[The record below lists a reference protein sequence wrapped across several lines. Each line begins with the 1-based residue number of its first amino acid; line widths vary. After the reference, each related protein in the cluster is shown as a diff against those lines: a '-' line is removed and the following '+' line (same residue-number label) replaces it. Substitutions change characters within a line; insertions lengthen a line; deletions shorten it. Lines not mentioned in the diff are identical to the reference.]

1 MALTP
6 EIVRSS
12 WRSWWS
18 PRWPHDRGG
27 PLWLQLVWTGLF
39 NTAIALGMTLLAW
52 SFVRRIDLTEAL
64 VNNLVISHC
73 IGYTI
78 HGLFELAGRVLGVE
92 RIAGFNWPQ
101 RVAFYSLLPITG
113 VFIGYAVGLT
123 LLGVDVVKMV
133 AERPNLLVSI
143 VLLSIVVSGFWY
155 RYMAN
160 KSRLAEA
167 EAERERARARALA
180 AEKQALDAQLR
191 ALQAQIEPHFLFN
204 TLANVVSLIDAAP
217 GEARRMLER
226 LIALLRASLSASR
239 ATSATLAQ
247 EVELLRAY
255 LDILAIRMGRRLRFR
270 IDVPAELGALPLPLL
285 LLQPLVE
292 NAIKHGLEP
301 KLTGGTVE
309 VGARLHGDGFEITVV
324 DDGLGFR
331 PGPGAGVGLSNLRER
346 LAALYGDA
354 ARLAIED
361 LQPGTRVR
369 ITLPR
374 VAPPVVPDLRSPHAD
389 GHHCR

>member
-1 MALTP
+1 MALTRD
-6 EIVRSS
+6 IVRSS

-27 PLWLQLVWTGLF
+27 GPVWLQLVWTGVF

-52 SFVRRIDLTEAL
+52 SFARRIDITEAL
-64 VNNLVISHC
+64 LTNLVISHC

-78 HGLFELAGRVLGVE
+78 HGLFELAGRVFGVA
-92 RIAGFNWPQ
+92 RIMAFNWPQ
-101 RVAFYSLLPITG
+101 RVAFYSLVPVTG
-113 VFIGYAVGLT
+113 VFIGYAAGLT
-123 LLGVDVVKMV
+123 LMGVDVLQMV

-143 VLLSIVVSGFWY
+143 VVLSIVVSAFWY

-226 LIALLRASLSASR
+226 LIALLH
-239 ATSATLAQ
+239 
-247 EVELLRAY
+247 AY
-255 LDILAIRMGRRLRFR
+255 LDILAIRMGRRLRYR
-270 IDVPAELGALPLPLL
+270 IDVPDDLGAQPLPPL

-301 KLTGGTVE
+301 KLAGGRVE
-309 VGARLHGDGFEITVV
+309 VGARLQGDAVEITVV

-331 PGPGAGVGLSNLRER
+331 PGPGAGVGLANLRER
-346 LAALYGDA
+346 LAALYGDR

-369 ITLPR
+369 VTLPR
-374 VAPPVVPDLRSPHAD
+374 TATPAAA
-389 GHHCR
+389 